1 MEISTDDLQ
10 QLVQETLKPKPGQGV
25 QVFTAIDGVVWV
37 STTWAIS
44 RRRVRAFQNAF
55 YLETGWLPLMI
66 VYRQEP
72 SLRKAMAAL
81 SRKLAGRG
89 AVL

>member
-10 QLVQETLKPKPGQGV
+10 HLVQETFQPKPGQGV
-25 QVFTAIDGVVWV
+25 QVFTAINGVVWV
-37 STTWAIS
+37 STTWTIS

-55 YLETGWLPLMI
+55 WCETGCCPLMI
-66 VYRQEP
+66 VYREEP
-72 SLRKAMAAL
+72 SLRKALATLAK
-81 SRKLAGRG
+81 KLDGSG